1 MNKKEEVR
9 QNNQDDQ
16 SDGIPTELEEV
27 IEKCGQA
34 LEEHHRER
42 RERERKEKERKE
54 GDAKD

>member
-1 MNKKEEVR
+1 MAKKEEVR

-16 SDGIPTELEEV
+16 SDGIPTDLEEV
-27 IEKCGQA
+27 IENCGQA

-42 RERERKEKERKE
+42 REREK

>member
-1 MNKKEEVR
+1 MAKKEEVR

-27 IEKCGQA
+27 IENCGQA

-42 RERERKEKERKE
+42 REREREE